1 LKRPD
6 ATKRLRLAII
16 GARGIANYGGFESY
30 MAELAPRLAE
40 AGLDV
45 TCGCEMST
53 RDNPAT
59 FKGVK
64 LSYFP
69 FLPPTNYTLRKLFE
83 ILYDIYFVLKC
94 DYDVVYGL
102 GVYAGPFFFFPRLLG
117 KVSIVNIDG
126 KDWARSKYTR
136 FEQFLIKF
144 LYLLSEISASKIAI
158 DSRAMTSYIPNR
170 LRGRIVYAP
179 YGTVAIQ
186 DNNDTT
192 RKIEAAGKEFE
203 PMEYWLVVARL
214 EPENNLEMII
224 RGYAASGSGKPLV
237 LVGNPTSEE
246 YLSRLRGLARELG
259 VPDRV
264 VFTGG
269 IYDRP
274 ALDRLRHGC
283 FAYLHGH
290 SVGGTNPSLLE
301 IMRMSK
307 LVLAFDTPFNR
318 EVGEESLLYFRGP
331 EDLAELIIRT
341 EKSKGDY
348 LPLEK
353 LAKRRVLLN
362 YDWSAV
368 MGDYHSIFGLS

>member
-1 LKRPD
+1 
-6 ATKRLRLAII
+6 
-16 GARGIANYGGFESY
+16 
-30 MAELAPRLAE
+30 MAELAPRLAA

-45 TCGCEMST
+45 TCGCEMT
-53 RDNPAT
+53 TGDNPVA

-69 FLPPTNYTLRKLFE
+69 FLPPTNYSLRKIFE
-83 ILYDIYFVLKC
+83 VLYDIYFVLKC

-136 FEQFLIKF
+136 FEQFLIRF
-144 LYLLSEISASKIAI
+144 LYLLSEVSASKIAI
-158 DSRAMTSYIPNR
+158 DSRAMIRYIPNR
-170 LRGRIVYAP
+170 LHNRVVYAP
-179 YGTVAIQ
+179 YGTLANYDTPDSTDKIAVA
-186 DNNDTT
+186 
-192 RKIEAAGKEFE
+192 RREFE

-224 RGYAASGSGKPLV
+224 DGYAASGSKKSLV

-246 YLSRLRGLARELG
+246 YLSRLHRLARQLG
-259 VPDRV
+259 VSDRV

-269 IYDRP
+269 IYDRL
-274 ALDRLRHGC
+274 ALDRLRNGC

-301 IMRMSK
+301 IMSMSK

-318 EVGEESLLYFRGP
+318 EVGEECLLYFNDS
-331 EDLAELIIRT
+331 EDLAELMIRV

-348 LPLEK
+348 LLLGT
-353 LAKRRVLLN
+353 LAKQRVSQAF
-362 YDWSAV
+362 DWSAV
-368 MGDYHSIFGLS
+368 MGDYYSIFGLSRDGRI